1 MKKKYYSEAAMAIH
15 ESARD
20 LLEVGAISED
30 EMKDF
35 DNRCLVQEPKSTYKA
50 ASTAETRQYNHATV

>member
-1 MKKKYYSEAAMAIH
+1 MEKKYYSEAAEAIH

-20 LLEVGAISED
+20 LFEVGAISEA

-35 DNRCLVQEPKSTYKA
+35 DERCFIQEPETVHKTA
-50 ASTAETRQYNHATV
+50 NPARMQQPRHASA